1 LNFVRDIVLDT
12 IFAKR
17 QQKLLELTRKTI
29 TFNKKYTMENQ
40 NPENQLNIE
49 LSEEIAEGIYS
60 NLAIITHSPTEFV
73 VDFIKVMPGVPKAKV
88 KSRIVLTPQHAKRLM
103 KALADNVTRFEQMH
117 GKIKDS
123 EMNALPLNFGG
134 PTAQA

>member
-1 LNFVRDIVLDT
+1 MLCQFERSREQTKNT
-12 IFAKR
+12 
-17 QQKLLELTRKTI
+17 
-29 TFNKKYTMENQ
+29 TFNKKTTMENQ

-123 EMNALPLNFGG
+123 EMNALPLSFGG